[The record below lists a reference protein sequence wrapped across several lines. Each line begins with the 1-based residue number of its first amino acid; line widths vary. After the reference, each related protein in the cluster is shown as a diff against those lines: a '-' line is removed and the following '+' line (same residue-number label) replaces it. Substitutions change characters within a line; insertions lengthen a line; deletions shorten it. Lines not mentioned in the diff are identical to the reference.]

1 MEPQNESTWESLAR
15 LIPGYGAYRSEERRR
30 DDDRLTRQFLIRR
43 LQECKLQLERLGAGA
58 VAAGDLKTP
67 AIIDRCTGDIDM
79 AQSRLKA
86 AVEGY
91 AGWFSQRSVDEN
103 LLHKIHQHDSN
114 LVSLV
119 DQMDAAIQ
127 AWDGKDQPP
136 EELSGAIELLH
147 ARIDRRNELLQRG
160 S

>member
-1 MEPQNESTWESLAR
+1 MDQKNESTWESLTR
-15 LIPGYGAYRSEERRR
+15 LIPGYGAYRSEEKRR

-43 LQECKLQLERLGAGA
+43 LQECKLKLERLGAGA
-58 VAAGDLKTP
+58 VATGDLKSP
-67 AIIDRCTGDIDM
+67 AIIDRCAGGIDM

-91 AGWFSQRSVDEN
+91 AGWFNQRTVDEQ
-103 LLHKIHQHDSN
+103 LLHKILQHDSN

-136 EELSGAIELLH
+136 VELSAAIELLH
-147 ARIDRRNELLQRG
+147 TRIDRRNELLQRG